1 MNVMVLLVRSFL
13 VSLLIEK
20 LSELSLLNVLSIDS
34 FIISKHVVVL
44 DDIDV
49 LIVGDEGLIVVG
61 TMLLNLLDGLA
72 DEEPVLLLVKLVR
85 VVDQREQEDIVVLVL
100 VVHLQ
105 LNLLI

>member
-1 MNVMVLLVRSFL
+1 MVLLVRSFL

>member
-85 VVDQREQEDIVVLVL
+85 VVD
-100 VVHLQ
+100 
-105 LNLLI
+105 

>member
-1 MNVMVLLVRSFL
+1 MVLLVRSFL
-13 VSLLIEK
+13 VSLLIEQ

-85 VVDQREQEDIVVLVL
+85 VVY
-100 VVHLQ
+100 
-105 LNLLI
+105 

>member
-1 MNVMVLLVRSFL
+1 MVLLVRSFL

-85 VVDQREQEDIVVLVL
+85 VVDQ
-100 VVHLQ
+100 
-105 LNLLI
+105 